1 MKGIEE
7 KMKMKEIKVTT
18 NQINEWA
25 TAHRQNRM
33 FYSEKGKVYAFKD
46 PNIKYAGY
54 YKTSFPFLA
63 PSFTVMVSDN
73 GEPVEISWKKID
85 LKKGDYEFTDYK
97 PLADYIVKIW
107 G

>member
-1 MKGIEE
+1 MKVIN
-7 KMKMKEIKVTT
+7 VTT

-46 PNIKYAGY
+46 PTINYADY
-54 YKTSFPFLA
+54 TRTHFPVFA
-63 PSFTVMVSDN
+63 TSFTVVVSDN
-73 GEPVEISWKKID
+73 EPVEISWGQVS
-85 LKKGDYEFTDYK
+85 LKKGDYMFSDYK

>member
-1 MKGIEE
+1 MTKTIN
-7 KMKMKEIKVTT
+7 VTT

-46 PNIKYAGY
+46 PTIKYASY
-54 YKTSFPFLA
+54 CRTHFPV
-63 PSFTVMVSDN
+63 FTPGFKVTVSDN
-73 GEPVEISWKKID
+73 EVVEISWGQVN
-85 LKKGDYEFTDYK
+85 LKKGDCLFSDYK
-97 PLADYIVKIW
+97 ALADHIVKIW

>member
-1 MKGIEE
+1 MTKTIN
-7 KMKMKEIKVTT
+7 VTT

-46 PNIKYAGY
+46 PDQTFRDSY
-54 YKTSFPFLA
+54 YNKTHFPVFA
-63 PSFTVMVSDN
+63 EGFKVTVSNNEV
-73 GEPVEISWKKID
+73 VEISWGQMN
-85 LKKGDYEFTDYK
+85 LKKGNWMFSDYK

>member
-1 MKGIEE
+1 MTKTIN
-7 KMKMKEIKVTT
+7 VTT

-33 FYSEKGKVYAFKD
+33 FYSKKGKVYAFKD
-46 PNIKYAGY
+46 PTIKYAGY

-63 PSFTVMVSDN
+63 ECFTVVVSDN
-73 GEPVEISWKKID
+73 EPVEISWMKIN
-85 LKKGDYEFTDYK
+85 LKKGDYMFSDYK

>member
-1 MKGIEE
+1 
-7 KMKMKEIKVTT
+7 MKEINVTT

-33 FYSEKGKVYAFKD
+33 FYSEKGKVYAYKD
-46 PNIKYAGY
+46 PTINFRGY
-54 YKTSFPFLA
+54 NKWAFPFFA
-63 PSFTVMVSDN
+63 TSFTVKVYDN
-73 GEPVEISWKKID
+73 EPVEISWDQISI
-85 LKKGDYEFTDYK
+85 KKGDYSFSDYK

>member
-1 MKGIEE
+1 MTKTIN
-7 KMKMKEIKVTT
+7 VTT

-46 PNIKYAGY
+46 PDPAFKYSY
-54 YKTSFPFLA
+54 YNKTHFPVFA
-63 PSFTVMVSDN
+63 EGFKVMVSDN
-73 GEPVEISWKKID
+73 EPVEISWGQVAF
-85 LKKGDYEFTDYK
+85 KKGDFLFSEYK

>member
-1 MKGIEE
+1 MTKTIN
-7 KMKMKEIKVTT
+7 VTT
-18 NQINEWA
+18 KQINEWA

-46 PNIKYAGY
+46 PTIKYAGY
-54 YKTSFPFLA
+54 CRTHFPVLA
-63 PSFTVMVSDN
+63 TSFTVVVSDN
-73 GEPVEISWKKID
+73 EPVEISWMHNNI
-85 LKKGDYEFTDYK
+85 KKGDYLFPDYK